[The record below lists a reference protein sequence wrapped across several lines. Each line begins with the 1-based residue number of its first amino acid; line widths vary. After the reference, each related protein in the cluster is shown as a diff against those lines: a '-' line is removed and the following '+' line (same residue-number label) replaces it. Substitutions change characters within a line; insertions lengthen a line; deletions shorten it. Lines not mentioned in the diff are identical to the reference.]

1 MNTHIIVQARMNSSR
16 LSGKVLKTVL
26 GKTLLEYQL
35 ERLNRVVNVDK
46 IIVATT
52 DQSIDDSIV
61 ELCDR
66 LSTPTY
72 RGSESDVLRRYA
84 EAAQTYGSSTVV
96 RITSDCP
103 LIDPALIDRTID
115 FYRSSGLDY
124 VSIDHTVYPRGM
136 DIEVFSRDMLDT
148 ANHKAIQPT
157 EREHVTPYFYQNPEL
172 FSIGTYTEAIQASQY
187 RLTVDTPEDFQL
199 IQVLLENI
207 YPENNTF
214 SLYDVL
220 AYLQDNPKLIDI
232 NKHIQQKTL

>member
-16 LSGKVLKTVL
+16 LPGKILKRVL

-66 LSTPTY
+66 LSTSTY
-72 RGSESDVLRRYA
+72 RGSESDVLHRYA
-84 EAAQTYGSSTVV
+84 EAAQTYGSATVV

-115 FYRSSGLDY
+115 FYKESAFDY
-124 VSIDHTVYPRGM
+124 VSTDNDVYPRGM
-136 DIEVFSRDMLDT
+136 NVEIFSKAMLDT
-148 ANHKAIQPT
+148 ANDKALQSAD
-157 EREHVTPYFYQNPEL
+157 REHVTPYFYQHPER
-172 FSIGTYTEAIQASQY
+172 FSIGTYNEAIQASQY
-187 RLTVDTPEDFQL
+187 RLTVDALEDFQL

-207 YPENNTF
+207 YPKNNTF
-214 SLYDVL
+214 SLDDIL
-220 AYLQDNPKLIDI
+220 TYLQDNPQLTDI

>member
-16 LSGKVLKTVL
+16 LPRKVLKIVL

-84 EAAQTYGSSTVV
+84 EAAQMYGSSTIV

-115 FYRSSGLDY
+115 FYKESTFDY
-124 VSIDHTVYPRGM
+124 VSTDNDVYPRGM
-136 DIEVFSRDMLDT
+136 NVEVFSKTMLDI
-148 ANHKAIQPT
+148 ANNKALKSAD
-157 EREHVTPYFYQNPEL
+157 REHVTPYFYQHPEL

-214 SLYDVL
+214 SLNDIL
-220 AYLQDNPKLIDI
+220 AYLQEHPQLIDI
-232 NKHIQQKTL
+232 NKHIQQKAL

>member
-66 LSTPTY
+66 LSISTC
-72 RGSESDVLRRYA
+72 RGSELDVLRRYA
-84 EAAQTYGSSTVV
+84 EAAQMYGSSTVV

-103 LIDPALIDRTID
+103 LIDPALINRTID